1 MEFMIILVEV
11 LVDLFII
18 LKEEVVSF
26 ILVKEEYY

>member
-1 MEFMIILVEV
+1 MIILVEV

-26 ILVKEEYY
+26 ILVEEQYY